1 MEPNIQIHYLAVGLA
16 VLASF
21 LIGFIWYSF
30 LFSKSWQKEMGYTEK
45 MEIDKKRMIK
55 SLLINV
61 IGTFLMAWVLAHNI
75 AAWDP
80 KSWGLDKAF
89 MPPVGAALSSAIFTW
104 LGFYVPQDLNK
115 VSFQMRSWKLFLI
128 DTSFNL
134 VSLSVA
140 AFILVLMK

>member
-1 MEPNIQIHYLAVGLA
+1 MEPNIQINFLAVGLA
-16 VLASF
+16 VFASF
-21 LIGFIWYSF
+21 LVGFIWYSF
-30 LFSKSWQKEMGYTEK
+30 LFSKSWQKEMGYTKK
-45 MEIDKKRMIK
+45 MEIDKKMMIK

-80 KSWGLDKAF
+80 KSWGIDKAF

-128 DTSFNL
+128 DTSYNL
-134 VSLSVA
+134 VSLLVA
-140 AFILVLMK
+140 AFILVFMK